1 MSAATANSAL
11 LFYNHKKPKALR
23 WAGRVRTHL
32 RRKGF
37 RVVNE
42 KNASTARFAI
52 AIGGDGTMLRA
63 ARAVAPF
70 GIPVAGINAGGLG
83 FLSSTER
90 EEAER
95 DLDRIIDGR
104 FPIQERWML
113 SAEAFRGTR
122 RVFGPSLAL
131 NDCVVKPA
139 APARAFFLET
149 SLGAEFLTNFF
160 GDGLIVSTPTG
171 STAYALSAGGPVVE
185 PELDVLVV
193 APICPHD
200 LTQRPLVL
208 PFDRPLTVKIRASGT
223 LKDVPALVSMD
234 GQVNRLLQP
243 GDTIVVQRY
252 SKPFRL
258 MVNPRRHYF
267 HVLREKLLWGAER
280 RTPRR

>member
-1 MSAATANSAL
+1 MSTASAKSAL
-11 LFYNHKKPKALR
+11 LFCNQRKPEMLR
-23 WAGRVRTHL
+23 WAGRVRAHL
-32 RRKGF
+32 RRKGI

-42 KNASTARFAI
+42 KGATTARFAI

-90 EEAER
+90 DEAER

-113 SAEAFRGTR
+113 SAEAFRGGR
-122 RVFGPSLAL
+122 RVFGPALAL
-131 NDCVVKPA
+131 NDCVVKSA
-139 APARAFFLET
+139 AAARACFLET
-149 SLGAEFLTNFF
+149 RLGEEFLTNFF
-160 GDGLIVSTPTG
+160 GNGLIVSTPTG

-185 PELDVLVV
+185 PSLDVLVV

-208 PFDRPLTVKIRASGT
+208 PFDRPLTVKIPASGT
-223 LKDVPALVSMD
+223 LKDVPALISMD

-243 GDTIVVQRY
+243 GDTVVVQRY
-252 SKPFRL
+252 AKPFRL

-267 HVLREKLLWGAER
+267 HVLRGKLLWGAER